1 MLLATEIR
9 ALTLWWAARD
19 TLVDRVRDERGDT
32 YSGVLWVAV
41 GVVIAVTVGG
51 ILYGVFVNKANSI
64 DVNTPTVGGSAP

>member
-9 ALTLWWAARD
+9 MLTLWWVARD
-19 TLVDRVRDERGDT
+19 SLIDRARNERGDT